1 MKALRASNAQGEYYL
16 TDVIAMAVKDG
27 VPIRTTQADDEFE
40 IVGVNSRD
48 QLAALERVHQLNIAN
63 QLMDAGVSLAD
74 PARIDVRGTLECG
87 TDVFIDVGCVF
98 EGCVTLAAGTKIG
111 PYCVIRNST
120 IGKAVTIH
128 AYTHIDGA
136 KVGNQSII
144 GPYARL
150 RPGADLSN
158 DVHIG
163 NFVEVKNSKIA
174 ANSKA
179 NHLAY
184 VGDSIVGSRVNI
196 GAGTITCNYD
206 GVNKHQTIIEDDVF
220 IGSDTQL
227 VAPVRVGRGATLGAG
242 TTLTKDAPANQLTV
256 SRARQVS
263 LQWKRP
269 VKLEK
274 KSVAKKQVSKKV
286 VSKKV
291 AIKKTAKGKK

>member
-1 MKALRASNAQGEYYL
+1 
-16 TDVIAMAVKDG
+16 VI
-27 VPIRTTQADDEFE
+27 Q
-40 IVGVNSRD
+40 NS
-48 QLAALERVHQLNIAN
+48 A
-63 QLMDAGVSLAD
+63 
-74 PARIDVRGTLECG
+74 
-87 TDVFIDVGCVF
+87 
-98 EGCVTLAAGTKIG
+98 
-111 PYCVIRNST
+111 

-158 DVHIG
+158 NVHIG

-242 TTLTKDAPANQLTV
+242 TTLTKDAPANQLTI

-286 VSKKV
+286 ASKKV